1 MKKESSLSKP
11 YIRRF
16 YRGSGG
22 LFALGM
28 LQIVL
33 VTACNLAISWL
44 LQQILDLI
52 AGECVAFSLSQ
63 LGLLTVGIG
72 MLIALA
78 YLCNYLS
85 IPRFLS
91 KAMAQYKNYV
101 FEQLSK
107 KGIAAFS
114 GENTSLYISAL
125 SNDVAV
131 IENDYVGGL
140 FDLVQQLLLF
150 CGALTM
156 MLLYDPVLTAVAV
169 ALAALPIV
177 TSLLLGDRMAEAEKQ
192 VSDRNE
198 HYISTLRD
206 SLLGF
211 SVVKSFRAEA
221 QMCAIFAKEVQKVAD
236 AKEKSK
242 KRMSIIAMCSMLTG
256 FVVQLG
262 VFLVGAYL
270 ALTRGTV
277 TVGTVLVFVQLL
289 NYVLT
294 PVEQVPIFLAKR
306 KAAKALIEK
315 LARALRENV
324 REEGLMQ
331 KRTLQDALTVENLS
345 FGYTSEQTVL
355 RGINYRFEAGK
366 CYAVVGASGSGKS
379 TLLNL
384 LMASRADHTG
394 EIRYDD
400 VPLES
405 IGSESL
411 YDMVSVVQ
419 QNVFIFNASIRDNIT
434 MFSQFPKREVER
446 AIKLSGLEPLIA
458 QRGEDYLCGENGSGL
473 SGGEKQRISIARSL
487 LKNAQVLLVDEATA
501 ALDKKTADQVSS
513 AILALEGVTRIVVTH
528 TLEESLLRRYDA
540 ILTLKNGSIAE
551 SGSFE
556 ELLEKKGYFYSLFT
570 LSQ

>member
-1 MKKESSLSKP
+1 MKKEASVIKP

-16 YRGSGG
+16 YRGNGVYFG
-22 LFALGM
+22 LGI

-33 VTACNLAISWL
+33 VTAYNLSLSWL
-44 LQQILDLI
+44 LQQIFDLI
-52 AGECVAFSLSQ
+52 AGESVAFSLPQ
-63 LGLLTVGIG
+63 LALFAAGIG
-72 MLIALA
+72 ALVALA
-78 YLCNYLS
+78 ALCDYFSL
-85 IPRFLS
+85 PRFVS

-107 KGIAAFS
+107 KGISAFS

-125 SNDVAV
+125 SNDAAV
-131 IENDYVGGL
+131 IENDYVGGI
-140 FDLVQQLLLF
+140 FDLMRNLLLF
-150 CGALTM
+150 FGALTM

-177 TSLLLGDRMAEAEKQ
+177 TSLLLGNRMAEAEKQ

-198 HYISTLRD
+198 HYMSTLRD

-221 QMCAIFAKEVQKVAD
+221 QMCAMFAKEVKKVAD

-242 KRMSIIAMCSMLTG
+242 KRMTVISMCSVLTG
-256 FVVQLG
+256 LAVQLG

-270 ALTRGTV
+270 ALTRGAV

-294 PVEQVPIFLAKR
+294 PIAQVPTLLAER

-315 LARALRENV
+315 LARALQENV
-324 REEGLMQ
+324 REEGSVQ
-331 KRTLQDALTVENLS
+331 KCTLQDAIHVKNLS

-355 RGINYRFEAGK
+355 HDVSYRFEAGK

-419 QNVFIFNASIRDNIT
+419 QNVFVFNASIRDNIT
-434 MFSQFPKREVER
+434 MFSDFPKEEVDR
-446 AIKLSGLEPLIA
+446 AIRLSGLDALIA
-458 QRGEDYLCGENGSGL
+458 QRGEAYLCGENGSGL

-501 ALDKKTADQVSS
+501 ALDAKTANQVST

-528 TLEESLLRRYDA
+528 SLEECLLRQYDA
-540 ILTLKNGSIAE
+540 ILALKNGSIAE
-551 SGSFE
+551 TGSFE